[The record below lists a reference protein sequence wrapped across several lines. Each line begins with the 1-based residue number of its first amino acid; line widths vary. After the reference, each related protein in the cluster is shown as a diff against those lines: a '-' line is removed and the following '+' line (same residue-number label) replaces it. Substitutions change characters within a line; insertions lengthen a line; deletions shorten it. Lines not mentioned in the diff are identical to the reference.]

1 VRRRGFLSTAGSLA
15 SVPFLGVAD
24 SQASARAAGSGDAVA
39 PAPGLPDMVQA
50 MSGVEAAPKN

>member
-1 VRRRGFLSTAGSLA
+1 M
-15 SVPFLGVAD
+15 PFLGVAD
-24 SQASARAAGSGDAVA
+24 SQASARAAGSGDAAA